1 MQTYIKPCFKEN
13 IMNTNIENINESNI
27 KNTIINKLQ
36 QEFGRSIED
45 APLELVYRACA
56 LTIRDI
62 LLSNM
67 ADSDKRDRKDK
78 KKKLYYLSMEFL
90 IGRSLVNNALN
101 LMQTNTLRNV
111 LTDLGIDIDEMIQ
124 KEPEPGLGNGGLG
137 RLAACFMDSLTTL
150 NLPAVGCGIRYEYGL
165 FKQRIENGMQTEE
178 PDFWL
183 DSGNIWEVE
192 RPDEI
197 IEVKFGGNIE
207 SHWIDGKLMVK
218 YVNPKTL
225 LAVPYD
231 FPVSGY
237 GTNRVNYMRL
247 WRAKSPIV
255 MDMKAFNKGEY
266 INAIADKEKDELV
279 SKVLYPEDNNPHG
292 KILRLRQEYFLS
304 SATVQWIIKEYK
316 KNYGNNLS
324 ELPTKVIIHIND
336 THPTLAIP
344 ELMRILMD
352 EEELGWEDAWS
363 IVTRT
368 FAYTNHT
375 VMSEALEKW
384 PIYIFQPLLP
394 RIFTIIME
402 INQRHMEKLNR
413 CYHGDRKKHD
423 YMAIIANDQINMANL
438 CLVTSFAVNGV
449 SALHTRILIDDIF
462 ADYAKT
468 DPGKF
473 HSITNGITFRRW
485 LHNSNP
491 ALSNLIS
498 SKIGTDWLKDS
509 TQLAKLRAYADD
521 EEFRWLFAEIKYKN
535 KIKLAAYIKEHLDID
550 VDVNSIFDVQAK
562 RLHEYKRQLLN
573 ALHILYLYNRLIEDP
588 NKPFTSR
595 TFIFAAKAAPG
606 YERAKNIIRL
616 INAISELVNNDERV
630 NNKIKVVF
638 LENYS
643 VSIAEMLIPATDLSE
658 QISTAGKEASG
669 TGNMKF
675 MLNGALTIGSLDGAN
690 VEITEQVGTDNIYI
704 FGLRS
709 DEVESRY
716 EYNSDEVQR
725 IYTSDSELHQVL
737 EQLITG
743 PLLDIVPEGFKD
755 LYQSLLF
762 GDYGMP
768 DPYMVIRDFR
778 AYIEMQNKVAS
789 DFEHTELWW
798 HKAIINTAS
807 AGFFSSDRT
816 IKNYND
822 SVWHLEASK

>member
-1 MQTYIKPCFKEN
+1 
-13 IMNTNIENINESNI
+13 MNMNIEYTNESNI
-27 KNTIINKLQ
+27 KNAIISRLQ
-36 QEFGRSIED
+36 QEYGRSLEN
-45 APLELVYRACA
+45 APLELIYRACA
-56 LTIRDI
+56 LTVRDI

-67 ADSDKRDRKDK
+67 ADTDKKDKEDK

-101 LMQTNTLRNV
+101 LIQTNVFKDV
-111 LTDLGIDIDEMIQ
+111 LTDLGIDIEEMLQ

-165 FKQRIENGMQTEE
+165 FKQGIENGSQTEE

-183 DSGNIWEVE
+183 DSGNVWEVE
-192 RPDEI
+192 RPEEK
-197 IEVKFGGNIE
+197 IEVKFEGTVE
-207 SHWIDGKLMVK
+207 SHWTNGKLIVK
-218 YVNPKTL
+218 HVNPRTL
-225 LAVPYD
+225 IAIPYD
-231 FPVSGY
+231 FPVSGFN
-237 GTNRVNYMRL
+237 TSRVNYMRL
-247 WRAKSPIV
+247 WKARSPQV
-255 MDMKAFNKGEY
+255 MDMRAFNKGEY
-266 INAIADKEKDELV
+266 INAIAEKEKDELV
-279 SKVLYPEDNNPHG
+279 SKVLYPEDNNPNG
-292 KILRLRQEYFLS
+292 KLLRLKQEYFLS
-304 SATVQWIIKEYK
+304 SATVQWIVNEYK
-316 KNYGNNLS
+316 KSYGNDLS
-324 ELPTKVIIHIND
+324 KLPEKVIIHIND

-352 EEELGWEDAWS
+352 EEDLGWDNAWS

-402 INQRHMEKLNR
+402 INQRLIEKLNR
-413 CYHGDRKKHD
+413 SFHGDRKKLD

-462 ADYAKT
+462 ADYAKIA
-468 DPGKF
+468 PGKF

-485 LHNSNP
+485 LHNSNRE
-491 ALSNLIS
+491 LSNLIS
-498 SKIGTDWLKDS
+498 SRIGTDWLKDS
-509 TQLAKLRAYADD
+509 NQLEKLRAYADD
-521 EEFRWLFAEIKYKN
+521 EDFRWLFAEIKYKN
-535 KIKLAAYIKEHLDID
+535 KIKLAAYIKEHNGID

-588 NKPFTSR
+588 DKAFTPR

-616 INAISELVNNDERV
+616 INAIAQLVNNDTRV

-690 VEITEQVGTDNIYI
+690 VEISEQVGNDNIYI
-704 FGLRS
+704 FGLRC

-716 EYNSDEVQR
+716 EYNSDEVQK
-725 IYTSDSELHQVL
+725 IYTTDCQLHQVL

-755 LYQSLLF
+755 IYQSLLF

-778 AYIEMQNKVAS
+778 AYVEMQDKVSS
-789 DFEHTELWW
+789 DFENTKLWW

-816 IKNYND
+816 IQNYND
-822 SVWHLEASK
+822 SIWHLEASKWS

>member
-1 MQTYIKPCFKEN
+1 VKTNTE
-13 IMNTNIENINESNI
+13 NTNEANLKDAIL
-27 KNTIINKLQ
+27 NKLQ
-36 QEFGRSIED
+36 HEYGKTIED
-45 APLELVYRACA
+45 APLELIYKASA
-56 LTIRDI
+56 LAIRDI

-67 ADSDKRDRKDK
+67 AETDKKDRKDK
-78 KKKLYYLSMEFL
+78 NKKLYYLSMEFL
-90 IGRSLVNNALN
+90 IGRSLSNNALN
-101 LMQTNTLRNV
+101 LKQSDAFRTV
-111 LTDLGIDIDEMIQ
+111 LTELGVNIDEILEH
-124 KEPEPGLGNGGLG
+124 EPEPGLGNGGLG

-150 NLPAVGCGIRYEYGL
+150 DLPAVGCGIRYEYGL
-165 FKQRIENGMQTEE
+165 FKQRIKNGMQTEE

-183 DSGNIWEVE
+183 NSGNMWEVE
-192 RPDEI
+192 RPEEKV
-197 IEVKFGGNIE
+197 EVKFGGTVE
-207 SHWIDGKLMVK
+207 SHWIDGKLIIK
-218 YVNPKTL
+218 HVNPKTII
-225 LAVPYD
+225 AIPHD

-237 GTNRVNYMRL
+237 DTNRVNYMRL
-247 WRAKSPIV
+247 WRSKSPEV
-255 MDMKAFNKGEY
+255 MDMSAFNKGEY
-266 INAIADKEKDELV
+266 INAVAEKEKDELI
-279 SKVLYPEDNNPHG
+279 SKVLYPEDNNPNG
-292 KILRLRQEYFLS
+292 KILRLKQEYFLS
-304 SATVQWIIKEYK
+304 SATVQWIVKEYK
-316 KNYGNNLS
+316 KNHGNNLKNFP
-324 ELPTKVIIHIND
+324 EKVTIHIND

-352 EEELGWEDAWS
+352 EEDLGWDDAWN

-402 INQRHMEKLNR
+402 INQRLIEKLNR
-413 CYHGDRKKHD
+413 SYHGDRKKHD

-438 CLVTSFAVNGV
+438 CLVTSYAVNGV

-462 ADYAKT
+462 ADYAKL
-468 DPGKF
+468 DPEKF

-491 ALSNLIS
+491 ELSKIIS
-498 SKIGTDWLKDS
+498 NKIGTDWLKDS
-509 TQLAKLRAYADD
+509 TQLERLKAYADD
-521 EEFRWLFAEIKYKN
+521 SEFRWLFAEIKYNN
-535 KIKLAAYIKEHLDID
+535 KLKLAAYIKEHHGID
-550 VDVNSIFDVQAK
+550 VDVHSIFDVQAK

-573 ALHILYLYNRLIEDP
+573 ALHILYLYNRIIENP
-588 NKPFTSR
+588 NKDFTPR

-606 YERAKNIIRL
+606 YERAKNIIKL
-616 INAISELVNNDERV
+616 INAIAQLVNNDSRV

-690 VEITEQVGTDNIYI
+690 VEISEQVGLDNLYI

-709 DEVESRY
+709 EEVESKY
-716 EYNSDEVQR
+716 EYNSDEVQQ
-725 IYTSDSELHQVL
+725 IYTTDSQLHQVL

-743 PLLDIVPEGFKD
+743 PLLDIVPDGFKEI
-755 LYQSLLF
+755 YQSLLF

-778 AYIEMQNKVAS
+778 AYVEMQDKVS
-789 DFEHTELWW
+789 TDFKNADLWW
-798 HKAIINTAS
+798 HKAIINAAS

-816 IKNYND
+816 IQNYND
-822 SVWHLEASK
+822 QIWHLEASKWS

>member
-1 MQTYIKPCFKEN
+1 
-13 IMNTNIENINESNI
+13 MNTNIDRIINESYI
-27 KNTIINKLQ
+27 KNSLINKLQ

-45 APLELVYRACA
+45 APLELIYKACA
-56 LTIRDI
+56 LAVRDI
-62 LLSNM
+62 LLDNM
-67 ADSDKRDRKDK
+67 ATTAKKDRDDKN
-78 KKKLYYLSMEFL
+78 KKLYYLSMEFL

-101 LMQTNTLRNV
+101 LMHTNMFRKV
-111 LTDLGIDIDEMIQ
+111 LTELGIKVDDMLQ

-137 RLAACFMDSLTTL
+137 RLAACFMDSLATL

-165 FKQRIENGMQTEE
+165 FKQKIEDGAQIEE

-183 DSGNIWEVE
+183 ESGNIWEIE
-192 RPDEI
+192 RPEEQ
-197 IEVKFGGNIE
+197 IEVKFGGTVE
-207 SHWIDGKLMVK
+207 SHWVDEKLIVK
-218 YVNPKTL
+218 HVNPKTL
-225 LAVPYD
+225 IAIPYD
-231 FPVSGY
+231 FPVSGFE
-237 GTNRVNYMRL
+237 TSRVNYMRL
-247 WRAKSPIV
+247 WKARSPQV
-255 MDMKAFNKGEY
+255 MDMKAFNQGEY
-266 INAIADKEKDELV
+266 INAIAEKERDELI
-279 SKVLYPEDNNPHG
+279 SKVLYPEDNNPQG
-292 KILRLRQEYFLS
+292 KVLRLKQEYFLS
-304 SATVQWIIKEYK
+304 SATVQWIVKEYK
-316 KNYGNNLS
+316 KNHGNDLRNLP
-324 ELPTKVIIHIND
+324 EKVIIHIND

-352 EEELGWEDAWS
+352 EEHLGWDDAWS
-363 IVTRT
+363 IVTST

-384 PIYIFQPLLP
+384 PIHIFQPLLP

-402 INQRHMEKLNR
+402 INQRLMEKLNR
-413 CYHGDRKKHD
+413 YYHGDRKKHD

-438 CLVTSFAVNGV
+438 CIVSSFAINGV

-462 ADYAKT
+462 ADYANIN
-468 DPGKF
+468 PNKF

-485 LHNSNP
+485 LHNSNRE
-491 ALSNLIS
+491 LSNLIS
-498 SKIGTDWLKDS
+498 SRIGRGWLKDS
-509 TQLAKLRAYADD
+509 TQLDKLRAYADD
-521 EEFRWLFAEIKYKN
+521 DEFRWLFAEIKYKN
-535 KIKLAAYIKEHLDID
+535 KLKLAAYIKEHHGID
-550 VDVNSIFDVQAK
+550 VDVHSIFDVQAK

-573 ALHILYLYNRLIEDP
+573 ALHILYLYNRIIEDP
-588 NKPFTSR
+588 NRSFTPR

-606 YERAKNIIRL
+606 YDRAKNIIRL
-616 INAISELVNNDERV
+616 INAIAELVNRDSRV

-690 VEITEQVGTDNIYI
+690 VEISQQVGRDNIYI

-709 DEVESRY
+709 EEVESRY
-716 EYNSDEVQR
+716 EYNSDEVHR
-725 IYTSDSELHQVL
+725 IYTSDSELNQVL
-737 EQLITG
+737 EQLISG

-755 LYQSLLF
+755 IYQSLLF

-778 AYIEMQNKVAS
+778 AYAETQEKISADFQN
-789 DFEHTELWW
+789 TELWW
-798 HKAIINTAS
+798 HKAITNTAS

-822 SVWHLEASK
+822 NIWHLEASKWS

>member
-1 MQTYIKPCFKEN
+1 MNTYIKD
-13 IMNTNIENINESNI
+13 ESEI
-27 KNTIINKLQ
+27 KNIIINKLK
-36 QEFGRSIED
+36 QEYGKNIED
-45 APLELVYRACA
+45 APIELIYKACA
-56 LTIRDI
+56 LSIRDI
-62 LLSNM
+62 LLANM
-67 ADSDKRDRKDK
+67 AKTDRKDREDK
-78 KKKLYYLSMEFL
+78 SKKLYYLSMEFL

-101 LMQTNTLRNV
+101 LMHTDMYRSV
-111 LTDLGIDIDEMIQ
+111 LTELGISIDEMIQ
-124 KEPEPGLGNGGLG
+124 REPEPGLGNGGLG

-150 NLPAVGCGIRYEYGL
+150 DMPAVGCGIRYEYGL
-165 FKQRIENGMQTEE
+165 FKQKIEDGMQTEE

-183 DSGNIWEVE
+183 DSGNIWETP
-192 RPDEI
+192 RPEEK
-197 IEVKFGGNIE
+197 IEVKFGGTVE
-207 SHWIDGKLMVK
+207 SHWTDGKLIVRHF
-218 YVNPKTL
+218 NPKTL
-225 LAVPYD
+225 LAIPYD
-231 FPVSGY
+231 FPISGY
-237 GTNRVNYMRL
+237 GTSRVNYMRL
-247 WRAKSPIV
+247 WKARSPEV
-255 MDMKAFNKGEY
+255 MDMQAFNKGEY
-266 INAIADKEKDELV
+266 INAIAEKEKDELV
-279 SKVLYPEDNNPHG
+279 SKVLYPEDNNLHG
-292 KILRLRQEYFLS
+292 KTLRLKQEYFLS
-304 SATVQWIIKEYK
+304 SATVQWIICEYK
-316 KNYGNNLS
+316 KNHGNDLS
-324 ELPTKVIIHIND
+324 KLPEKVIIHIND

-352 EEELGWEDAWS
+352 EEEFGWDDAWG

-402 INQRHMEKLNR
+402 INQRLMEKLNKY
-413 CYHGDRKKHD
+413 YHGDRKKHD

-462 ADYAKT
+462 ADYAKIY
-468 DPGKF
+468 PEKF

-485 LHNSNP
+485 LHNSNRE
-491 ALSNLIS
+491 LSKLIS
-498 SKIGTDWLKDS
+498 SKIGTEWLKDS
-509 TQLAKLRAYADD
+509 TQLSKLRTYADD
-521 EEFRWLFAEIKYKN
+521 EEFRWLFAEIKYRN
-535 KIKLAAYIKEHLDID
+535 KIKLAAYIKEHHGIA
-550 VDVNSIFDVQAK
+550 VDVHSIFDVQAK

-573 ALHILYLYNRLIEDP
+573 ALHILYLYNRLISDP
-588 NKPFTSR
+588 DRPFTPR

-606 YERAKNIIRL
+606 YVKAKNIIKL
-616 INAISELVNNDERV
+616 INAIATLVNKDSRV

-690 VEITEQVGTDNIYI
+690 VEISEQVGLDNIYI

-709 DEVESRY
+709 EEVDSRY

-743 PLLDIVPEGFKD
+743 PLLDIVPEGFRD
-755 LYQSLLF
+755 IYQSLLF

-778 AYIEMQNKVAS
+778 AYVEMQDKVSA
-789 DFEHTELWW
+789 DFQDTELWW
-798 HKAIINTAS
+798 RKAIINTAS

-816 IKNYND
+816 IQNYND
-822 SVWHLEASK
+822 RIWHLEATKWS

>member
-1 MQTYIKPCFKEN
+1 MNTYIKD
-13 IMNTNIENINESNI
+13 ESEI
-27 KNTIINKLQ
+27 KNIIINKLK
-36 QEFGRSIED
+36 QEYGKNIED
-45 APLELVYRACA
+45 APIELIYKACA
-56 LTIRDI
+56 LSIRDI
-62 LLSNM
+62 LLANM
-67 ADSDKRDRKDK
+67 AKTDRKDREDK
-78 KKKLYYLSMEFL
+78 SKKLYYLSMEFL

-101 LMQTNTLRNV
+101 LMHTDMYRSV
-111 LTDLGIDIDEMIQ
+111 LTELGISIDEMIQ
-124 KEPEPGLGNGGLG
+124 REPEPGLGNGGLG

-150 NLPAVGCGIRYEYGL
+150 DMPAVGCGIRYEYGL
-165 FKQRIENGMQTEE
+165 FKQKIEDGMQTEE

-183 DSGNIWEVE
+183 DSGNIWETP
-192 RPDEI
+192 RPEEK
-197 IEVKFGGNIE
+197 IEVKFGGTVE
-207 SHWIDGKLMVK
+207 SHWTDGKLIVRHF
-218 YVNPKTL
+218 NPKTL
-225 LAVPYD
+225 LAIPYD
-231 FPVSGY
+231 FPISGY
-237 GTNRVNYMRL
+237 GTSRVNYMRL
-247 WRAKSPIV
+247 WKARSPEV
-255 MDMKAFNKGEY
+255 MDMQAFNKGEY
-266 INAIADKEKDELV
+266 INAIAEKEKDELV
-279 SKVLYPEDNNPHG
+279 SKVLYPEDNNLHG
-292 KILRLRQEYFLS
+292 KTLRLKQEYFLS
-304 SATVQWIIKEYK
+304 SATVQWIISEYK
-316 KNYGNNLS
+316 KNHGNDLS
-324 ELPTKVIIHIND
+324 KLPEKVIIHIND

-352 EEELGWEDAWS
+352 EEEFGWDDAWG

-402 INQRHMEKLNR
+402 INQRLMEKLNKY
-413 CYHGDRKKHD
+413 YHGDRKKHD

-462 ADYAKT
+462 ADYAKIY
-468 DPGKF
+468 PEKF

-485 LHNSNP
+485 LHNSNRE
-491 ALSNLIS
+491 LSKLIS
-498 SKIGTDWLKDS
+498 SKIGTEWLKDS
-509 TQLAKLRAYADD
+509 TQLSKLRTYADD
-521 EEFRWLFAEIKYKN
+521 EEFRWLFAEIKYRN
-535 KIKLAAYIKEHLDID
+535 KIKLAAYIKEHHGIA
-550 VDVNSIFDVQAK
+550 VDVHSIFDVQAK

-573 ALHILYLYNRLIEDP
+573 ALHILYLYNRLISDP
-588 NKPFTSR
+588 DRPFTPR

-606 YERAKNIIRL
+606 YVKAKNIIKL
-616 INAISELVNNDERV
+616 INAIATLVNKDSRV

-690 VEITEQVGTDNIYI
+690 VEISEQVGLDNIYI

-709 DEVESRY
+709 EEVDSRY

-743 PLLDIVPEGFKD
+743 PLLDIVPEGFRD
-755 LYQSLLF
+755 IYQSLLF

-778 AYIEMQNKVAS
+778 AYVEMQDKVSA
-789 DFEHTELWW
+789 DFQDTELWW
-798 HKAIINTAS
+798 RKAIINTAS

-816 IKNYND
+816 IQNYND
-822 SVWHLEASK
+822 RIWHLEATKWS